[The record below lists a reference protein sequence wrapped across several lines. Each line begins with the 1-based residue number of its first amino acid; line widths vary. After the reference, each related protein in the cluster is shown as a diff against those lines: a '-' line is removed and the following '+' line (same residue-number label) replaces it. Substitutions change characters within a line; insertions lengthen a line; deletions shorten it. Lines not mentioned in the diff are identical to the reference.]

1 VGETMFCSLPWVRC
15 NSPGSVVQ
23 EKGAVARTQRRFVLR
38 CNPDPAVPV
47 LTSDEIWMFVEAVT

>member
-1 VGETMFCSLPWVRC
+1 MFCSLPWVRC